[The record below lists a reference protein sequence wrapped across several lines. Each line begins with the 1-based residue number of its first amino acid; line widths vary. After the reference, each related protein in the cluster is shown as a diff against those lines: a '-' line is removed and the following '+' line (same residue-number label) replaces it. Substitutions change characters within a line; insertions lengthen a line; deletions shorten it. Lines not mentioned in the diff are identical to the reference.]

1 MRVIHILA
9 GLAILWSSFAE
20 AQVYAPGAGDSP
32 EKSPDQFW
40 EELTSEAFAGIELSE
55 TQQVQI
61 EAILLEATE
70 DRGRYNEIQSRLKL
84 AREEGDFEFAMKLSE
99 ELKSA
104 RNSLRPNVRV
114 GKMRD
119 LLNEDQRPVFD
130 RNIRVREDRRL
141 AEGWARQKKR
151 ESEVKQAAQAPG
163 IPNPTNSPTAP
174 LTP

>member
-1 MRVIHILA
+1 MRVVYILV
-9 GLAILWSSFAE
+9 GLAIFWSSFAE
-20 AQVYAPGAGDSP
+20 AQVDAPGAGDDP
-32 EKSPDQFW
+32 EMSPDQFW

-70 DRGRYNEIQSRLKL
+70 DRGRYNEIRSRLKL
-84 AREEGDFEFAMKLSE
+84 AREEGDSEFAMKLSE

-119 LLNEDQRPVFD
+119 LLNEDQRPIFD

-141 AEGWARQKKR
+141 AERWAREKTR
-151 ESEVKQAAQAPG
+151 EAAAAKAAQPG
-163 IPNPTNSPTAP
+163 LPPADIESPMESSE
-174 LTP
+174 